1 DGISRYLN
9 LSNLGR
15 NMSRLEQ
22 GWNHEN
28 TFVPFL
34 GMGVFFYYFER
45 RCSNMKRFVR
55 TEITTTCMIKKQSK
69 VIGKDK

>member
-1 DGISRYLN
+1 
-9 LSNLGR
+9 LSNLEGVK
-15 NMSRLEQ
+15 SGLEQ

-34 GMGVFFYYFER
+34 GMSVFFYFER
-45 RCSNMKRFVR
+45 RCSKMKRFVR

-69 VIGKDK
+69 VIDRDKK

>member
-1 DGISRYLN
+1 

-15 NMSRLEQ
+15 NTSRLEQ

-34 GMGVFFYYFER
+34 GMSVFFYFER
-45 RCSNMKRFVR
+45 RCSNMERFVR
-55 TEITTTCMIKKQSK
+55 TEITTTCMIKKQRK
-69 VIGKDK
+69 VIDRDK